1 MFVNDNNSENHCE
14 IVVCLS
20 FNVGSLIGNNGIIRV
35 TGHFRMIL
43 KRKPEKRLLLVRK
56 VSQVP
61 TASVSPAPIV
71 YVVFA
76 VVRLFFV

>member
-1 MFVNDNNSENHCE
+1 MFVNDKNCDMLCE
-14 IVVCLS
+14 IVVSLS

-56 VSQVP
+56 
-61 TASVSPAPIV
+61 AAG
-71 YVVFA
+71 A
-76 VVRLFFV
+76 